1 MSPQADA
8 LSTRIMRFLL
18 PQMLST
24 HFVIFISKLSVPGSE
39 KVTLHAEGIPD
50 DTAIRGR
57 KNCRYSST
65 NSVLCSSIG
74 HSLLKLLGKA
84 GQQQTAWLFPSRE
97 LGIDNAAPPFSP
109 PGAQK
114 EVHLPFRTRSAGGD
128 RAPLVP

>member
-39 KVTLHAEGIPD
+39 KVTLHAEGMRD

-65 NSVLCSSIG
+65 NSSSVFQYWALT
-74 HSLLKLLGKA
+74 SE
-84 GQQQTAWLFPSRE
+84 TAWESR
-97 LGIDNAAPPFSP
+97 AA
-109 PGAQK
+109 A
-114 EVHLPFRTRSAGGD
+114 D
-128 RAPLVP
+128 CLVIP